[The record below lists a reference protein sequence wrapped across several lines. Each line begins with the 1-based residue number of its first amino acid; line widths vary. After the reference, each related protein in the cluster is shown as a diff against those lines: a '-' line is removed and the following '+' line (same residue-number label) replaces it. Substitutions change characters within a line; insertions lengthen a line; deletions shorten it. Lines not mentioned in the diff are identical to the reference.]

1 MWPGFLDKLSA
12 SRHQTSEESEAV
24 CGGLDSVFL
33 CPDTDRAARIAAG
46 GAVDLV
52 QQVRGGGRQG
62 WAGRGGLG
70 QATG

>member
-52 QQVRGGGRQG
+52 QQVRGGQG
-62 WAGRGGLG
+62 GMGWWELVF
-70 QATG
+70 QLYY